1 MIIIIPF
8 DLELCAQVS
17 LNKELNPNKFQAHS
31 SDVQPQMGPPCRSLQ
46 VLTGYRLDFVRNQES
61 EAAEAGS
68 QRHSFANMAHIA
80 TEQHQQLHQESSD
93 NNTKTFVIEGYFS
106 MSMIMK

>member
-1 MIIIIPF
+1 MRSSVLEQGTESQQIPG
-8 DLELCAQVS
+8 AQLGCS
-17 LNKELNPNKFQAHS
+17 ASN
-31 SDVQPQMGPPCRSLQ
+31 GTSLQ
-46 VLTGYRLDFVRNQES
+46 VPPGPDRLLFDFVRNQES

-93 NNTKTFVIEGYFS
+93 NTKTFVIEGYFS